1 MGCKI
6 CGRNSCTES
15 FHRIEE
21 QEEHDKAG
29 ADMAVDL
36 LAQNSALRTE
46 KEKLKFALQ
55 TIAKTEGATVSN
67 LKCVA
72 EQALKD

>member
-1 MGCKI
+1 MMDA
-6 CGRNSCTES
+6 TETILYLYQ
-15 FHRIEE
+15 HGHIPKH
-21 QEEHDKAG
+21 EHKETILKEIIHLQAE
-29 ADMAVDL
+29 
-36 LAQNSALRTE
+36 LAALRTE
-46 KEKLKFALQ
+46 NEKLKFALQ